1 MRCFLVVSVFDPEVD
16 HIENKYLKPFV
27 SFRCHDAI
35 PFEVGCGTTEHHG
48 PPPQFSL
55 CSHPAIPLATETP
68 KLPASIVGWCPKM
81 HLSHGNLDLLLPLT
95 HAEHSLHSVQSD
107 VAMKTLHLPAK
118 KKRLRQSWIS
128 PCPPCRPDR
137 QLGPD
142 ESSSAAGDAGQVF
155 CPPDH
160 GASSVF
166 HSAS

>member
-1 MRCFLVVSVFDPEVD
+1 MAQLSITV
-16 HIENKYLKPFV
+16 
-27 SFRCHDAI
+27 
-35 PFEVGCGTTEHHG
+35 

-118 KKRLRQSWIS
+118 KETPPVVDLAMPAVPPRQ
-128 PCPPCRPDR
+128 
-137 QLGPD
+137 
-142 ESSSAAGDAGQVF
+142 AAWPRRV
-155 CPPDH
+155 
-160 GASSVF
+160 
-166 HSAS
+166 

>member
-1 MRCFLVVSVFDPEVD
+1 
-16 HIENKYLKPFV
+16 
-27 SFRCHDAI
+27 
-35 PFEVGCGTTEHHG
+35 
-48 PPPQFSL
+48 
-55 CSHPAIPLATETP
+55 
-68 KLPASIVGWCPKM
+68 M

-166 HSAS
+166 HSASWHFPSTEPPFSPMAICPRFDSAATAAETGPDARPSYYVVQFGPAHVPCQPDRGVSSTSIPTGTLTYTMT